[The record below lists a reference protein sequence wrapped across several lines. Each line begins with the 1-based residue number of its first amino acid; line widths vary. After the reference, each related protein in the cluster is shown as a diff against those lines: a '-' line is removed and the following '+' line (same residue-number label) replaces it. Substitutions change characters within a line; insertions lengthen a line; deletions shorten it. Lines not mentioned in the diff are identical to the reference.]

1 MPQSDGNR
9 RLWAMAGEQARVLG
23 YELPEELRSGV
34 SDANFIAGLGVPVL
48 DGLGPVGDLD
58 HSDLEFILKDSLSS
72 RAALTAATIAAIWN
86 HAQSR

>member
-1 MPQSDGNR
+1 MPQSKENR
-9 RLWAMAGEQARVLG
+9 RLWALAREQAGILG
-23 YELPEELRSGV
+23 LDLPEELRSGV

-58 HSDLEFILKDSLSS
+58 HSDLEFILKDSLCS

-86 HAQSR
+86 RAKNA

>member
-1 MPQSDGNR
+1 MPQSKENR
-9 RLWAMAGEQARVLG
+9 RLWSMAREQAGILG
-23 YELPEELRSGV
+23 FDLPEELRSGV

-58 HSDLEFILKDSLSS
+58 HSDLEFILKDSLCS

-86 HAQSR
+86 HAQSA

>member
-1 MPQSDGNR
+1 MPQSEGNR
-9 RLWAMAGEQARVLG
+9 QLWSIARMQAQAFG

-34 SDANFIAGLGVPVL
+34 SDANVIAGLDVPVL

-58 HSDLEFILKDSLSS
+58 HSDLEFILKDSLCA

-86 HAQSR
+86 HARNS